1 MVAILLHE
9 FRGRCPC
16 LLRQPRAAASEDS
29 RGPPDFK
36 QAVEIMNFI
45 YISFDVCVLSQIPDH
60 VWHLG
65 HKVQY
70 LEKGWCCAEAVT
82 AEMAGRLRVCSQEMI
97 REIQEEVRL
106 LSANGLRLPDCL
118 FGFPA
123 YPLEVLQKDQTDLLT
138 TFRKTQQLRGKVFTK
153 GRCDLEQV
161 ARIVETSLP
170 ALRRSSGN
178 KRHGPRVARA
188 PRSHQDRLGPHRLV
202 PEEFH
207 ISER

>member
-1 MVAILLHE
+1 MSLSSSTAPCRSI
-9 FRGRCPC
+9 RGQQRTSGFQ
-16 LLRQPRAAASEDS
+16 R
-29 RGPPDFK
+29 
-36 QAVEIMNFI
+36 AVEIMNFI

-123 YPLEVLQKDQTDLLT
+123 YPLEVLQKDQTDLLM